1 MINAPA
7 NRTPAQAG
15 ADLMVAVAVVAGII
29 RFDVNHFIITHVQPQ
44 GAAAAAVNRA
54 GAPDNAG
61 VVPVACCTAA
71 AARRSVKG
79 RVSPPAASAREPR
92 AVDLSSAR
100 RLTPPG
106 DS

>member
-1 MINAPA
+1 MIDAPA

-15 ADLMVAVAVVAGII
+15 ADLMVAVAVIAGVI

-61 VVPVACCTAA
+61 CVACSLLYRRRGAA
-71 AARRSVKG
+71 QRKG
-79 RVSPPAASAREPR
+79 QGQPAGGQRQGAE
-92 AVDLSSAR
+92 
-100 RLTPPG
+100 G
-106 DS
+106 CGFE

>member
-61 VVPVACCTAA
+61 VVAGSLLYRRGAAQRKGQGQPAGGQREGAEGCGFEVA
-71 AARRSVKG
+71 
-79 RVSPPAASAREPR
+79 RV
-92 AVDLSSAR
+92 
-100 RLTPPG
+100 G
-106 DS
+106 

>member
-1 MINAPA
+1 MIDAPA

-15 ADLMVAVAVVAGII
+15 ADLMVAVAVVAGVI

-61 VVPVACCTAA
+61 CVACSLLNC
-71 AARRSVKG
+71 RRGAEIPDST
-79 RVSPPAASAREPR
+79 
-92 AVDLSSAR
+92 L
-100 RLTPPG
+100 LTP
-106 DS
+106 